1 MARPKRYTGEQEKA
15 LLEKFSELAEMV
27 DGQIKGQPPLTDL
40 DAVMQW
46 LTEMQ
51 SLYATLATYEAQA
64 KALFSN
70 AMFIAISE
78 REISED
84 IWKKIGRSSTLLN
97 DFVAGLYGDR
107 AEVWNTLQNLMTVV
121 RTIFDNTRTMIATL
135 REEGL
140 VTRRNAA
147 RQTPAD
153 DLPQPQ
159 TPKTEPRRN
168 FNDDNLFPTNPQPA
182 RHGSRTD
189 EDIPF

>member
-1 MARPKRYTGEQEKA
+1 MARPKKYSGQDEKA
-15 LLEKFSELAEMV
+15 LLEKFGELAEMI

-40 DAVMQW
+40 DGVMQW

-64 KALFSN
+64 KALFNN
-70 AMFIAISE
+70 AMYVAISE

-107 AEVWNTLQNLMTVV
+107 AEVWNRLQNLMTVV

-153 DLPQPQ
+153 DMQQAP
-159 TPKTEPRRN
+159 TEKTEPRKN
-168 FNDDNLFPTNPQPA
+168 WHDKHLFPDTPPPA
-182 RHGSRTD
+182 RSPRPND